1 MGVMAFVK
9 EAIFKEGVMY
19 EFSIKGITLSLED
32 MTAISDHYKTVC
44 TAEYIAENHPEFANP
59 QVALLLGHQVR
70 QLMDK
75 TELNETEAI
84 DEVLRRKQTADF
96 DPNDY
101 TIEYCSCCES
111 EVAIRAKGITACPS
125 CGKPL
130 VPCSVCIN
138 ERDNGCCGLGS
149 DCPCGCN
156 GTDDADKL
164 PITAPP
170 MTPEEIVFAFAHC

>member
-1 MGVMAFVK
+1 
-9 EAIFKEGVMY
+9 MY
-19 EFSIKGITLSLED
+19 EFSIKGIILSMED
-32 MTAISDHYKTVC
+32 MAAISEHYKAAC
-44 TAEYIAENHPEFANP
+44 TAEYIAENHSEYANP
-59 QVALLLGHQVR
+59 QVALLLGHRTR
-70 QLMDK
+70 QLIDK
-75 TELNETEAI
+75 AGLSETEAV
-84 DEVLRRKQTADF
+84 DEVLRRQRAAEF

-138 ERDNGCCGLGS
+138 EHDNGCCGLGS
-149 DCPCGCN
+149 DCPCGCD
-156 GTDDADKL
+156 GIGDADKL
-164 PITAPP
+164 LTTAPP